1 MQSRAAVSA
10 CCLETKMMSR
20 FVPSGRSPRLGL
32 IAVLALGAALAA
44 GGCTQIRTHQGYIV
58 DTDLVDSVQPG
69 VDNRQSV
76 LQTLGKPTF
85 AAQFD
90 QGDWY
95 YLARDSKNY
104 GFRNPHAI
112 NQIALDI
119 SFDPTGNVTA
129 IRRSGLAQVD
139 TVHMYGKTT
148 PTLGRKRGF
157 FQDLFGNIGT
167 VGAAGGQ
174 SGQGGTSPNGGGGG
188 RNAP

>member
-1 MQSRAAVSA
+1 MQSQAAVSA
-10 CCLETKMMSR
+10 CRLETKMMSR

-32 IAVLALGAALAA
+32 IAVLALGVALAA
-44 GGCTQIRTHQGYIV
+44 TGCTQIRTHQGYIV
-58 DTDLVDSVQPG
+58 DTDLVNSVQPG

-139 TVHMYGKTT
+139 KVHMYAKTT

-174 SGQGGTSPNGGGGG
+174 SGQGGNSPNGGGGG